1 MGCRFILEESDIL
14 GELDKLRDLEGLR
27 SFGTGSGSAELALPT
42 ALGAGMEC
50 RLPVL

>member
-1 MGCRFILEESDIL
+1 MGCRLILDESDIL
-14 GELDKLRDLEGLR
+14 GELDKLRDLEGLI

-42 ALGAGMEC
+42 ALGMEW